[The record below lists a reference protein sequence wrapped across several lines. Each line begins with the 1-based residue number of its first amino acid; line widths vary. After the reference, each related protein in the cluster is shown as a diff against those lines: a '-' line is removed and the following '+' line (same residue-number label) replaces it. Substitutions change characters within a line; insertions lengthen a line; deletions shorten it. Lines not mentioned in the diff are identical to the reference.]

1 MGFLSALIIPDF
13 DLATASK
20 NARQGFIN
28 HVLDIMDVKTRDRI
42 KSVVGIR
49 DKLEPFVS
57 NPFRALLTA
66 LFATRL
72 CNSMDRVAK
81 FRSVMA
87 NKRRYI

>member
-1 MGFLSALIIPDF
+1 LIIPDF

-49 DKLEPFVS
+49 DKLEPF
-57 NPFRALLTA
+57 ALLTA